1 MAQSNSEHSRHWFF
15 KGSIIID
22 DREMKKS
29 LIDMIIETQKYSNAN
44 NTIKFSDNS
53 SAIKGFQVK
62 IQRPN
67 ETYTCSPLHLENVEQ
82 DLIFTAET
90 HNFPT
95 GVAPFR

>member
-1 MAQSNSEHSRHWFF
+1 
-15 KGSIIID
+15 
-22 DREMKKS
+22 MKES
-29 LIDMIIETQKYSNAN
+29 LIDMIIKTQKYSNTN

-53 SAIKGFQVK
+53 SAIKGYQIKVL
-62 IQRPN
+62 RPN
-67 ETYTCSPLHLENVEQ
+67 KTYTCSPFHLENVDQ